1 MDVQTSVIGIDTL
14 VGTAVSQALIDS
26 EIPMPE
32 GRVAASVLCAGTQV
46 GACTAETLQDAVRV
60 SGNLTLLL
68 LCESPSGE
76 AFGFSAASTF
86 VHNIELAGAVEGM
99 AASAGAQVMECR
111 CETEAGKLHLTAI
124 LELSA
129 QVTAPV
135 TEPFGDRR
143 HGRRGPGG
151 AL

>member
-14 VGTAVSQALIDS
+14 VGTAVSQPLIDS
-26 EIPMPE
+26 ETPLPE

-76 AFGFSAASTF
+76 AFGFSAASTLSTTSSWPARRKAWRPRPARRSW
-86 VHNIELAGAVEGM
+86 N
-99 AASAGAQVMECR
+99 AAA
-111 CETEAGKLHLTAI
+111 
-124 LELSA
+124 
-129 QVTAPV
+129 
-135 TEPFGDRR
+135 RR
-143 HGRRGPGG
+143 RP
-151 AL
+151 ASST